1 MVALLHHAALIEHDG
16 SVIGKLPQFRPDV
29 LTGEVQPRT
38 GLTPYVR
45 FGNWPI
51 LAVLWL
57 GVAFIAVL
65 HRRSSRR

>member
-1 MVALLHHAALIEHDG
+1 LIEHDG
-16 SVIGKLPQFRPDV
+16 SLIGTLPQFQPDV

-57 GVAFIAVL
+57 GVVFIAVL
-65 HRRSSRR
+65 HRRSLRR

>member
-1 MVALLHHAALIEHDG
+1 
-16 SVIGKLPQFRPDV
+16 V
-29 LTGEVQPRT
+29 LTGEVQPRS

-57 GVAFIAVL
+57 ALAVIAVSC
-65 HRRSSRR
+65 RRSIRR